1 MGLLMDGLLLA
12 ACLFAGGYCW
22 VLSGRVRDLKN
33 LDRGLGGSIVNLT
46 RQIELARATLEEA
59 RGASEKTREELTTL
73 VAKAES
79 ATGQLRMTL
88 ATVRTAT
95 PPPAPKA
102 DPVPAPAPAAKR
114 PKPEWP
120 DPAAAPRARREERE
134 TVAEKADPEIDSI
147 PKPRALAPLDHPLR
161 ALRRETPAEAETD
174 ILTALNSIAKGER

>member
-22 VLSGRVRDLKN
+22 VLSRRVQDLKN

-46 RQIELARATLEEA
+46 RQIELARTTLDEA

-102 DPVPAPAPAAKR
+102 DPPPAPAAKR

-120 DPAAAPRARREERE
+120 DPAATPRARREERE
-134 TVAEKADPEIDSI
+134 PVGDTAEAEIDGV
-147 PKPRALAPLDHPLR
+147 PKPRALAPLEHPLR
-161 ALRRETPAEAETD
+161 ALRRETPANAETD
-174 ILTALNSIAKGER
+174 ILAALNAIAKGER

>member
-22 VLSGRVRDLKN
+22 VLSRRVQDLKN

-46 RQIELARATLEEA
+46 RQIELARTTLDEA

-88 ATVRTAT
+88 ATVRTAA

-102 DPVPAPAPAAKR
+102 DPLPAPAAKR

-120 DPAAAPRARREERE
+120 DPAATSRARREEPE
-134 TVAEKADPEIDSI
+134 PVADTAEAEIDGV

-161 ALRRETPAEAETD
+161 ALRRESPVNAETD
-174 ILTALNSIAKGER
+174 ILAALNSIAKGER